1 MSGNGNKT
9 EDKIPMQKR
18 PFIIDCDTGT
28 DDAIAIIAA
37 LYSEEVT
44 VRAITS
50 VNGNVEHKYV
60 CHNNLNLMEYLD
72 QKVPVAKGAN
82 MPFRDNG
89 LHSHDGT
96 HGKTGLGDLTLPE
109 AQHTDF
115 DPRIASRVIYETALE
130 EKGELELLV
139 IGPMTNIAI
148 ALLEYPE
155 LPSLIKHI
163 WFMGGAAVGGNVN
176 TTAEFNIWV
185 DPEAAHVVMESG
197 IPMTMVGLDVTEKAA
212 MIEEDAAELR
222 ACGTRAANFVADLLD
237 YMFRRR
243 DKGQED
249 ALMHDAL
256 ALGAALCPD
265 CLECKDCFVD
275 VECFGQYTRGHTA
288 VDLKGRS
295 GKKPNVSVAL
305 GIDVPMF
312 RRWLVDAVKK
322 SAEYA
327 G

>member
-1 MSGNGNKT
+1 
-9 EDKIPMQKR
+9 MQKR

-28 DDAIAIIAA
+28 DDAIAIVAA
-37 LYSEEVT
+37 LYSEEVA

-60 CHNNLNLMEYLD
+60 CHNNLDLMEYLD
-72 QKVPVAKGAN
+72 QKIPVAKGADK
-82 MPFRDNG
+82 PFRDNG
-89 LHSHDGT
+89 LHANDGT
-96 HGKTGLGDLTLPE
+96 HGKTGLGDLTLPA
-109 AQHTDF
+109 AQHSDF
-115 DPRIASRVIYETALE
+115 DPRIASQLIHDVALE

-139 IGPMTNIAI
+139 LGPMTNIAI
-148 ALLEYPE
+148 ALLQYPD
-155 LPSLIKHI
+155 LPGLIKHI
-163 WFMGGAAVGGNVN
+163 WFMGGAAIGGNVN

-185 DPEAAHVVMESG
+185 DPEAAHVVMGSG
-197 IPMTMVGLDVTEKAA
+197 IPMTMVGLDVTLKAA

-243 DKGQED
+243 DMGQED

-265 CLECKDCFVD
+265 CLVCKDCFVD

-305 GIDVPMF
+305 DIDVPMF

-322 SAEYA
+322 SARL
-327 G
+327 GDK

>member
-1 MSGNGNKT
+1 
-9 EDKIPMQKR
+9 MQKR

-37 LYSEEVT
+37 LYSDEVE

-60 CHNNLNLMEYLD
+60 CQNNLDLMEYLD
-72 QKVPVAKGAN
+72 QDVPVAKGAVKA
-82 MPFRDNG
+82 FRDMN
-89 LHSHDGT
+89 LHSNDGT
-96 HGKTGLGDLTLPE
+96 HGATGLGTLTLPK
-109 AQHTDF
+109 AQHKQF
-115 DPRIASRVIYETALE
+115 DPRLAAQVISETAVE

-148 ALLEYPE
+148 ALLQYPE
-155 LPSLIKHI
+155 LPGLIKHI

-197 IPMTMVGLDVTEKAA
+197 IPMTMAGLDVTLKAA

-222 ACGTRAANFVADLLD
+222 ACGTRAANFVADLLEF
-237 YMFRRR
+237 MFRRR
-243 DKGQED
+243 DSGLED

-256 ALGAALCPD
+256 ALGAALCPE
-265 CLECKDCFVD
+265 CLTCKDCFVD

-295 GKKPNVSVAL
+295 GKPANVSVAL
-305 GIDVPMF
+305 GIDVPRF
-312 RRWLVDAVKK
+312 RRWLVDAVKN
-322 SAEYA
+322 SAKL
-327 G
+327 GDK

>member
-1 MSGNGNKT
+1 
-9 EDKIPMQKR
+9 MQKR

-37 LYSEEVT
+37 LYSDEVE
-44 VRAITS
+44 VHAVSS
-50 VNGNVEHKYV
+50 VNVFVEHKYV
-60 CHNNLNLMEYLD
+60 CQNNRELMEYLG
-72 QKVPVAKGAN
+72 QTVPVAKGAVQPVRN
-82 MPFRDNG
+82 NG
-89 LHSHDGT
+89 LHSSDGT
-96 HGKTGLGDLTLPE
+96 HGKTGLGDLTLPR
-109 AQHTDF
+109 AQHSAF
-115 DPRIASRVIYETALE
+115 DPRIASQLIHEIAVE

-148 ALLEYPE
+148 ALLQYPD
-155 LPSLIKHI
+155 LPGLIKHI

-185 DPEAAHVVMESG
+185 DPEAAHVVMGSG
-197 IPMTMVGLDVTEKAA
+197 IPMTMVGLDVTLKAA
-212 MIEEDAAELR
+212 MVEADAAELR

-237 YMFRRR
+237 YMVRRR
-243 DKGQED
+243 DKGLED

-265 CLECKDCFVD
+265 CLKCKDCFVD

-305 GIDVPMF
+305 EIDVPMF
-312 RRWLVDAVKK
+312 RRWLVDTIKK
-322 SAEYA
+322 SAKL
-327 G
+327 GDK

>member
-1 MSGNGNKT
+1 
-9 EDKIPMQKR
+9 MQKR

-37 LYSEEVT
+37 LYSDEVE

-60 CHNNLNLMEYLD
+60 CQNNLDLMEYLGQD
-72 QKVPVAKGAN
+72 VPVAKGAVKAI
-82 MPFRDNG
+82 RDMN
-89 LHSHDGT
+89 LHSNDGT
-96 HGKTGLGDLTLPE
+96 HGPTGLGTLTLPA
-109 AQHTDF
+109 AQHKQF
-115 DPRIASRVIYETALE
+115 DPRIAAQVIYETAVE

-148 ALLEYPE
+148 ALLQYPD
-155 LPSLIKHI
+155 LPGLIKHI

-185 DPEAAHVVMESG
+185 DPEAAHVVLESG
-197 IPMTMVGLDVTEKAA
+197 IPMTMAGLDVTLKAA

-222 ACGTRAANFVADLLD
+222 ACGTRGADFVADLLEF
-237 YMFRRR
+237 MFRRR
-243 DKGQED
+243 DNGHED

-256 ALGAALCPD
+256 ALGAALCPE
-265 CLECKDCFVD
+265 CLVCKDCFVD

-295 GKKPNVSVAL
+295 GKPANVSVAL
-305 GIDVPMF
+305 EIDVPRF
-312 RRWLVDAVKK
+312 RRWLVDTVKN
-322 SAEYA
+322 SAKL
-327 G
+327 GDK

>member
-1 MSGNGNKT
+1 
-9 EDKIPMQKR
+9 MQKR

-37 LYSEEVT
+37 LYSDEVE
-44 VRAITS
+44 VKAVTS

-60 CHNNLNLMEYLD
+60 CQNNLDLMEYLG
-72 QKVPVAKGAN
+72 QTVPVAKGAVQ
-82 MPFRDNG
+82 PFRNNG
-89 LHSHDGT
+89 LHSSDGT
-96 HGKTGLGDLTLPE
+96 HGKTGLGDLTLPR
-109 AQHTDF
+109 AQHSAF
-115 DPRIASRVIYETALE
+115 DPRIASQLIHEIAVE

-148 ALLEYPE
+148 ALLQYPD
-155 LPSLIKHI
+155 LPGLIKHI

-185 DPEAAHVVMESG
+185 DPEAAHVVMGSG
-197 IPMTMVGLDVTEKAA
+197 IPMTMVGLDVTLKAA
-212 MIEEDAAELR
+212 MVEADAAELR

-243 DKGQED
+243 DKGLED

-265 CLECKDCFVD
+265 CLKCKDCFVD
-275 VECFGQYTRGHTA
+275 VECFGQYTRDHTA

-305 GIDVPMF
+305 EIDVPMV

-322 SAEYA
+322 SAKL
-327 G
+327 GDK

>member
-1 MSGNGNKT
+1 
-9 EDKIPMQKR
+9 MQKR

-322 SAEYA
+322 SAEHA

>member
-1 MSGNGNKT
+1 
-9 EDKIPMQKR
+9 MQKR

-28 DDAIAIIAA
+28 DDAIAIVAA
-37 LYSEEVT
+37 LYSEEVDL
-44 VRAITS
+44 RAITS

-60 CHNNLNLMEYLD
+60 CHNNLNLMEYLG
-72 QKVPVAKGAN
+72 QKVPVAKGAVH
-82 MPFRDNG
+82 PFRDNG
-89 LHSHDGT
+89 LHSSDGT
-96 HGKTGLGDLTLPE
+96 HGATGLGDLTLPE
-109 AQHTDF
+109 AKSSDF
-115 DPRIASRVIYETALE
+115 DPRIASQLIHEIAVE

-148 ALLEYPE
+148 ALLQYPD
-155 LPSLIKHI
+155 LPGLIKHI

-185 DPEAAHVVMESG
+185 DPEAAHVVMGSG
-197 IPMTMVGLDVTEKAA
+197 IPMTMVGLDVTLKAA
-212 MIEEDAAELR
+212 MVEADAAELR

-243 DKGQED
+243 DKGLED

-265 CLECKDCFVD
+265 CLKCKDCFVD

-305 GIDVPMF
+305 EIDVPMF
-312 RRWLVDAVKK
+312 RRWLVDTIKK
-322 SAEYA
+322 SAKL
-327 G
+327 GDK

>member
-1 MSGNGNKT
+1 
-9 EDKIPMQKR
+9 
-18 PFIIDCDTGT
+18 
-28 DDAIAIIAA
+28 
-37 LYSEEVT
+37 
-44 VRAITS
+44 
-50 VNGNVEHKYV
+50 
-60 CHNNLNLMEYLD
+60 
-72 QKVPVAKGAN
+72 
-82 MPFRDNG
+82 MPFRNNG

-197 IPMTMVGLDVTEKAA
+197 IPMTMAFSAHGQ
-212 MIEEDAAELR
+212 M
-222 ACGTRAANFVADLLD
+222 LL
-237 YMFRRR
+237 
-243 DKGQED
+243 
-249 ALMHDAL
+249 
-256 ALGAALCPD
+256 
-265 CLECKDCFVD
+265 
-275 VECFGQYTRGHTA
+275 GQYARSWMGCSDQRSVGHDLTTA
-288 VDLKGRS
+288 APSSIAFSTTALLSPAGS
-295 GKKPNVSVAL
+295 VSVM
-305 GIDVPMF
+305 PM
-312 RRWLVDAVKK
+312 RTGYPL
-322 SAEYA
+322 
-327 G
+327 

>member
-1 MSGNGNKT
+1 
-9 EDKIPMQKR
+9 MQKR

>member
-1 MSGNGNKT
+1 
-9 EDKIPMQKR
+9 MQKR

-37 LYSEEVT
+37 LYSDEVE
-44 VRAITS
+44 VKAVTS

-60 CHNNLNLMEYLD
+60 CQNNLDLMEYLG
-72 QKVPVAKGAN
+72 QTVPVAKGAVQ
-82 MPFRDNG
+82 PFRDNG
-89 LHSHDGT
+89 LHSNDGT
-96 HGKTGLGDLTLPE
+96 HGKTGLGDLTLPR
-109 AQHTDF
+109 AQHSAF
-115 DPRIASRVIYETALE
+115 DPRIASQLIHEVAVE

-148 ALLEYPE
+148 ALLQYPD
-155 LPSLIKHI
+155 LPGLIKHI
-163 WFMGGAAVGGNVN
+163 WFMGGAAVGGNAN

-185 DPEAAHVVMESG
+185 DPEAAHVVMGSG
-197 IPMTMVGLDVTEKAA
+197 IPMTMVGLDVTLKAA
-212 MIEEDAAELR
+212 MVEADAAELR

-243 DKGQED
+243 DKGLED

-265 CLECKDCFVD
+265 CLKCKDCFVD

-305 GIDVPMF
+305 EIDVPMF
-312 RRWLVDAVKK
+312 RRWLVDTIKK
-322 SAEYA
+322 SAKL
-327 G
+327 GDK

>member
-1 MSGNGNKT
+1 
-9 EDKIPMQKR
+9 MQKR

-37 LYSEEVT
+37 LYSDEVE
-44 VRAITS
+44 VKAVTS

-60 CHNNLNLMEYLD
+60 CQNNLDLMEYLG
-72 QKVPVAKGAN
+72 QTVPVATGAVQ
-82 MPFRDNG
+82 PFRNNG
-89 LHSHDGT
+89 LHSSDGT
-96 HGKTGLGDLTLPE
+96 HGKTGLGDLTLPR
-109 AQHTDF
+109 AQHSAF
-115 DPRIASRVIYETALE
+115 DPRIASQLIHEIAVE

-148 ALLEYPE
+148 ALLQYPD
-155 LPSLIKHI
+155 LPGLIKHI

-185 DPEAAHVVMESG
+185 DPEAAHVVMGSG
-197 IPMTMVGLDVTEKAA
+197 IPMTMVGLDVTLKAA
-212 MIEEDAAELR
+212 MVEADAAELR

-243 DKGQED
+243 DKGLED

-265 CLECKDCFVD
+265 CLKCKDCFVD

-305 GIDVPMF
+305 EIDVPMF

-322 SAEYA
+322 SAKL
-327 G
+327 GDK